1 MTKKL
6 DEIDSHSREV
16 QDIMGRMPSWL
27 IRNGIVMVVFVVM
40 VMLAGAWVF
49 KYPDIVTTPAVVV
62 ASADSSR
69 MVKATCIVYLQNSA
83 KRKVMKGQHVN
94 LKFAAYPYLE
104 YGLVRGIVS
113 SVSQVPAGENY
124 LAEVTLPDQL
134 VTTFGKKLEFQHE
147 LKGTAEI
154 ITGDQ
159 RLLDRI
165 LKPVKEVFS
174 KQAGK

>member
-1 MTKKL
+1 
-6 DEIDSHSREV
+6 
-16 QDIMGRMPSWL
+16 
-27 IRNGIVMVVFVVM
+27 
-40 VMLAGAWVF
+40 
-49 KYPDIVTTPAVVV
+49 
-62 ASADSSR
+62 
-69 MVKATCIVYLQNSA
+69 
-83 KRKVMKGQHVN
+83 MKGQHVN